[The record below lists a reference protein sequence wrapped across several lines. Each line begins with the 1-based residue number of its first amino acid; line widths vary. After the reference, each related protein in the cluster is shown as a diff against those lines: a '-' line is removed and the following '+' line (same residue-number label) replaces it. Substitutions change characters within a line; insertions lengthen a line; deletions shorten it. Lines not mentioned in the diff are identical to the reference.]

1 MRRSSRAA
9 VRTLVAAA
17 FPFASSMISGC
28 GGVDDSAFTKTP
40 GTVAPD
46 APKTPA
52 EYDEKFPVPNAG
64 DARSK
69 ASKITNP

>member
-1 MRRSSRAA
+1 MQRSYRRA
-9 VRTLVAAA
+9 VFSLVAAA
-17 FPFASSMISGC
+17 IPLVGGMIAGC

-64 DARSK
+64 DAKAK
-69 ASKITNP
+69 ASNITNP